1 MAWWSR
7 RQQPPPSTEPEG
19 FADGDLAELDGAFA
33 TAEAEEARR
42 RDARLAVL
50 IAPLVARRVPARII
64 EAVPSLHAARIRFA
78 DGTSVLVRGR
88 TPGDVGVLASWVRDR
103 RVVPVSLLADE
114 QRDGAG
120 LQRERPAVPV
130 RAPAHRPRPARLR
143 LRCRP

>member
-7 RQQPPPSTEPEG
+7 RQHPAPAPPSPAPEG

-33 TAEAEEARR
+33 AAEAEEARR

-78 DGTSVLVRGR
+78 DGTAVLVRGR
-88 TPGDVGVLASWVRDR
+88 TPGDVGVLACWVRDR
-103 RVVPVSLLADE
+103 RVVPVSCSPTSHGMELAFSVGDRPCPFVL
-114 QRDGAG
+114 QLTG
-120 LQRERPAVPV
+120 LDQPD
-130 RAPAHRPRPARLR
+130 
-143 LRCRP
+143 